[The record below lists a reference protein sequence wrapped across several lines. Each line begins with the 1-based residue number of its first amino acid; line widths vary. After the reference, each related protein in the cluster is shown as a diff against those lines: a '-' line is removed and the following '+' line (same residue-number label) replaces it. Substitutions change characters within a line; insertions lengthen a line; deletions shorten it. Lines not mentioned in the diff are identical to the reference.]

1 MEVMKL
7 AYQALYRVY
16 RPRSFDDMVG
26 QKIITQ
32 TLKNA
37 IATQQTGHA
46 YLFSGPRGTG
56 KTSAAKIF
64 AREVNGIAP
73 ETDDSQIP
81 DIIEI
86 DAASNNGVDEIRNIR
101 DGANYAP
108 IESEYKI
115 YIIDEVHMLSSGAF
129 NALLKTLEEPPA
141 NVKFILATT
150 EPQKIPATILS
161 RTQRF
166 EFKRIDNDTIQA
178 RMAEIL
184 QKEGVSFDDDALHI
198 IANVAEGGMRDALSI
213 LDQVLAFGADHVTL
227 ENALQVTGSTTAS
240 QLVTYLQQ
248 VSNYDTES
256 ALQTLHDILLEG
268 KDAVRF
274 VADLLGVLRDVMLA
288 EVAPN
293 LIKTTAP
300 LADLK
305 ALTIKLGTSRIQQ
318 MMVTLDDIQKQL
330 LQTMQ
335 SDVYLELLTVKLS
348 MPEPEQTV
356 PVKQSSNVIKEKPQ
370 NIDDIVKASKNTEV
384 HEEQV
389 VEPAIEKTPVEVPDV
404 ENAEYE
410 DLLVRTGQNAVF
422 AVLIAAKRDALARV
436 KNAWSDLLRHFNVTQ
451 QAMLTIAE
459 PVAASEQ
466 AVVLAFDY
474 PVLLEQALHD
484 ATLQNHLV
492 QQLQSQNL
500 PSELVF
506 ISQDEW
512 TSDRASYV
520 NKLKTG
526 ETPQIQLEDVP
537 RVKAANLSAIPTK
550 TPQESSNKEL
560 KIVSEAKELFG
571 EDLVNIVD

>member
-274 VADLLGVLRDVMLA
+274 VADLLGMLRDVMLA

-318 MMVTLDDIQKQL
+318 MMVTLDDTQKQL

-356 PVKQSSNVIKEKPQ
+356 PAKQSSNVIKEKPQ

-436 KNAWSDLLRHFNVTQ
+436 KNAWSDLLRQFNVTQ

-571 EDLVNIVD
+571 KDLVNIVD

>member
-166 EFKRIDNDTIQA
+166 EFKRIDNDTI
-178 RMAEIL
+178 
-184 QKEGVSFDDDALHI
+184 
-198 IANVAEGGMRDALSI
+198 

-356 PVKQSSNVIKEKPQ
+356 PAKQSSNVIKEKPQ

-389 VEPAIEKTPVEVPDV
+389 VEPAIEKTPVEVPAV

-410 DLLVRTGQNAVF
+410 NLLVRTGQNAVF

-436 KNAWSDLLRHFNVTQ
+436 KNAWSDLLRQFNVTQ

-474 PVLLEQALHD
+474 PVLLEQALRD

>member
-1 MEVMKL
+1 MKL

-274 VADLLGVLRDVMLA
+274 VADLLGMLRDVMLA

-356 PVKQSSNVIKEKPQ
+356 PAKQSSNVIKEKPQ

-436 KNAWSDLLRHFNVTQ
+436 KNAWSDLLRQFNVTQ

>member
-73 ETDDSQIP
+73 ETADSQIP

-256 ALQTLHDILLEG
+256 ALQTLHNILLEG

-288 EVAPN
+288 EVATN

-348 MPEPEQTV
+348 VPEPEQTV
-356 PVKQSSNVIKEKPQ
+356 PAKQSSNVIKEKPQ

-436 KNAWSDLLRHFNVTQ
+436 KNAWSDLLRQFNVTQ

>member
-1 MEVMKL
+1 MKL

-356 PVKQSSNVIKEKPQ
+356 PAKQSSNVIKEKPQ

-436 KNAWSDLLRHFNVTQ
+436 KNAWSDLLRQFNVTQ

-484 ATLQNHLV
+484 ATLQNNLV

-500 PSELVF
+500 PSKLVF

>member
-1 MEVMKL
+1 MKL

-198 IANVAEGGMRDALSI
+198 IANFAEGGMRDALSI

-356 PVKQSSNVIKEKPQ
+356 PAKQSSNVIKEKPQ

-436 KNAWSDLLRHFNVTQ
+436 KNAWSDLLRQFNVTQ

-474 PVLLEQALHD
+474 PMLLEQALHD

>member
-1 MEVMKL
+1 MKL

-115 YIIDEVHMLSSGAF
+115 YIIDEVHMLSAGAF

-227 ENALQVTGSTTAS
+227 ENALQVTASTTAS

-356 PVKQSSNVIKEKPQ
+356 PAKQSSNVIKEKPQ

-436 KNAWSDLLRHFNVTQ
+436 KNAWSDLLRQFNVTQ

>member
-1 MEVMKL
+1 MKL

-274 VADLLGVLRDVMLA
+274 VADLLGMLRDVMLA

-318 MMVTLDDIQKQL
+318 MMVTLDDTQKQL

-356 PVKQSSNVIKEKPQ
+356 PAKQSSNVIKEKPQ

-436 KNAWSDLLRHFNVTQ
+436 KNAWSDLLRQFNVTQ

-571 EDLVNIVD
+571 KDLVNIVD

>member
-115 YIIDEVHMLSSGAF
+115 YIIDEVHMLSAGAF

-356 PVKQSSNVIKEKPQ
+356 PAKQSSNVIKEKPQ

-436 KNAWSDLLRHFNVTQ
+436 KNAWSDLLRQFNVTQ

>member
-288 EVAPN
+288 EVATN

-348 MPEPEQTV
+348 VPEPEQTV
-356 PVKQSSNVIKEKPQ
+356 PAKQSSNVIKEKPQ

-436 KNAWSDLLRHFNVTQ
+436 KNAWSDLLRQFNVTQ

>member
-288 EVAPN
+288 EVALN

-348 MPEPEQTV
+348 MPEPQQTV
-356 PVKQSSNVIKEKPQ
+356 PAKQSSNVIKEKPQ

-389 VEPAIEKTPVEVPDV
+389 VEPAIEKTPVEVPAV
-404 ENAEYE
+404 ENAEYK

-436 KNAWSDLLRHFNVTQ
+436 KNAWSDLLRQFNVTQ

-474 PVLLEQALHD
+474 PVLLEQALRD

-560 KIVSEAKELFG
+560 KIVSEAKKLFG

>member
-1 MEVMKL
+1 MKL

-356 PVKQSSNVIKEKPQ
+356 PAKQSSNVIKEKPQ

-436 KNAWSDLLRHFNVTQ
+436 KNAWSDLLRQFNVTQ

-537 RVKAANLSAIPTK
+537 RVKAANLSTIPTK

>member
-348 MPEPEQTV
+348 MPEPQQTV
-356 PVKQSSNVIKEKPQ
+356 PAKQSSNVIKEKPQ

-436 KNAWSDLLRHFNVTQ
+436 KNAWSDLLRQFNVTQ

-484 ATLQNHLV
+484 ATLQNNLV

-560 KIVSEAKELFG
+560 KIVSEAKKLFG

>member
-1 MEVMKL
+1 MKL

-356 PVKQSSNVIKEKPQ
+356 PAKQSSNVIKEKPQ

-389 VEPAIEKTPVEVPDV
+389 VEPAIEKTPVEVTAV

-436 KNAWSDLLRHFNVTQ
+436 KNAWSDLLRQFNVTQ

>member
-1 MEVMKL
+1 MKL

-274 VADLLGVLRDVMLA
+274 VADLLGMLRDVMLA

-356 PVKQSSNVIKEKPQ
+356 PAKQSSNVIKEKPQ

-436 KNAWSDLLRHFNVTQ
+436 KNAWSDLLRQFNVTQ

-474 PVLLEQALHD
+474 PMLLEQALHD

>member
-356 PVKQSSNVIKEKPQ
+356 PAKQSSNVIKEKPQ

-436 KNAWSDLLRHFNVTQ
+436 KNAWSDLLRQFNVTQ

-484 ATLQNHLV
+484 ATLQNNLV

>member
-184 QKEGVSFDDDALHI
+184 QKEGISFDDDALHI

-240 QLVTYLQQ
+240 QLVTYFQQ

-356 PVKQSSNVIKEKPQ
+356 PAKQSSNVIKEKPQ

-389 VEPAIEKTPVEVPDV
+389 VEPAIEKTTVEVSAV

-436 KNAWSDLLRHFNVTQ
+436 KNAWSDLLRQFNVTQ

-537 RVKAANLSAIPTK
+537 RVKAAHLSTIPTK

-560 KIVSEAKELFG
+560 KIISEAKELFG